1 MIEYRTLDE
10 NIIGS
15 TTEIFTCHGLDCST
29 FNQWHG
35 MFRTEE
41 IVRRFGKLSVPKQ
54 SCILVV
60 AAILGADLLTL
71 IFYGMFF
78 SDRLLLDLLLTT
90 LIVVVVAFPLAFF
103 VMNQQARLTTM
114 AEKLDRA
121 ARTDDLTGLSNRKT
135 FFDQVRQTIQSSS
148 GSAGCLLFIDADHFK
163 SINDTY
169 GHATG
174 DVVLLELGAIM
185 KSSVG
190 GQDLVARLG
199 GEEFA
204 VFLVG
209 ADRSAALRT
218 AEALRLK
225 AHQVASCAG
234 IGDHQVSVS
243 IGISIH
249 RTGLGLEDLLLEADK
264 NLYAAKKNGRDRVME
279 AERVFPGPA
288 DVLSRLR
295 H

>member
-1 MIEYRTLDE
+1 
-10 NIIGS
+10 
-15 TTEIFTCHGLDCST
+15 
-29 FNQWHG
+29 

-41 IVRRFGKLSVPKQ
+41 IIKRFGKLSVPRQ

-90 LIVVVVAFPLAFF
+90 LIVVIVAFPLAFF
-103 VMNQQARLTTM
+103 VMNQQAKLATM
-114 AEKLDRA
+114 AEKLDRT

-135 FFDQVRQTIQSSS
+135 FFDQVRQAIENSS

-174 DVVLLELGAIM
+174 DIVLMELGATM
-185 KSSVG
+185 KSG
-190 GQDLVARLG
+190 IRGQDLAARLG

-209 ADRSAALRT
+209 ANRSAALRI

-225 AHQVASCAG
+225 AHRIASSAG
-234 IGDHQVSVS
+234 IDDHRVSVS

-249 RTGLGLEDLLLEADK
+249 RAGLDLEDLLLEADK
-264 NLYAAKKNGRDRVME
+264 NLYAAKKNGRDRVIG
-279 AERVFPGPA
+279 AERAFPVPA
-288 DVLSRLR
+288 GVSSRAR